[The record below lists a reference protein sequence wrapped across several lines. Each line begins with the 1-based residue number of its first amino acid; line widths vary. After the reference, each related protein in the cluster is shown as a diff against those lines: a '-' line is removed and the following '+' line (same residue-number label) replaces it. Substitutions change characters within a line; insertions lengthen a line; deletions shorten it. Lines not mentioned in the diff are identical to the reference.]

1 MKITVEFESME
12 EFRANMMPG
21 KTEETRSPQKVEKQ
35 ETGAL
40 TATPEEAEKPPV
52 VDRVEVRRA
61 LAELN
66 KRTGKKIASELIHG
80 MGFDK
85 LTSIPD
91 EKLGELMAKVK
102 EVEDAE

>member
-21 KTEETRSPQKVEKQ
+21 KIEEIKGLKKKQ
-35 ETGAL
+35 MEEEPT
-40 TATPEEAEKPPV
+40 TTPEKAEKPPV

-85 LTSIPD
+85 LTTVPD

>member
-12 EFRANMMPG
+12 EFRANMTLG
-21 KTEETRSPQKVEKQ
+21 KTEEIKNLRKVEKQ
-35 ETGAL
+35 MEEAP
-40 TATPEEAEKPPV
+40 TATPEEAEKCPAI
-52 VDRVEVRRA
+52 DRVEVRRA

-85 LTSIPD
+85 LTSVPD

>member
-21 KTEETRSPQKVEKQ
+21 KIEEIKSLKKKQ
-35 ETGAL
+35 MEEEP
-40 TATPEEAEKPPV
+40 TATPEKAEKPPV

-85 LTSIPD
+85 LTSVPD
-91 EKLGELMAKVK
+91 EKLGELMTKVK

>member
-21 KTEETRSPQKVEKQ
+21 KIEEIKSLKKAEKPTEEVPAVAQV
-35 ETGAL
+35 
-40 TATPEEAEKPPV
+40 EKPPV

-61 LAELN
+61 LAGLN

-85 LTSIPD
+85 LTSVPD
-91 EKLGELMAKVK
+91 EKLGELMTKVK

>member
-12 EFRANMMPG
+12 EFRANMVPG
-21 KTEETRSPQKVEKQ
+21 KIVEIKSLKKAEKQ
-35 ETGAL
+35 MEEEP
-40 TATPEEAEKPPV
+40 TATPEKAEKPPV

-85 LTSIPD
+85 LTSVPD
-91 EKLGELMAKVK
+91 EKLGELMTKVK

>member
-12 EFRANMMPG
+12 EFRANMTSG
-21 KTEETRSPQKVEKQ
+21 KTEETKSPQKVEKQ
-35 ETGAL
+35 MEEEPTS
-40 TATPEEAEKPPV
+40 TPEKAEKPPV
-52 VDRVEVRRA
+52 VDRVEVRKA

-85 LTSIPD
+85 LTSVPD
-91 EKLGELMAKVK
+91 EKLGELMDKVK